1 MDFNDLNKKIDEIDA
16 LVKAY
21 YNDETLTQKELIY
34 GKALKLNEEVWE
46 LTWEVLSYFWSQRK
60 EKLEESNLDSLKWE
74 FADVLITT
82 MLLAKNMNIDIEES
96 FNEKI
101 QKIYKRLSK

>member
-1 MDFNDLNKKIDEIDA
+1 MDFKDLNKVISDLDA

-21 YNDETLTQKELIY
+21 YNDESLTQKELIY
-34 GKALKLNEEVWE
+34 WKALKLNEEVWE

-60 EKLEESNLDSLKWE
+60 EKLDESNLDSLKWE

-82 MLLAKNMNIDIEES
+82 LLLAKNMNIDIEDAFFKKVE
-96 FNEKI
+96 
-101 QKIYKRLSK
+101 KIYKRLSK

>member
-1 MDFNDLNKKIDEIDA
+1 MDFKNLNKTISDIDA

-21 YNDETLTQKELIY
+21 YNDEILTQKELIY

-46 LTWEVLSYFWSQRK
+46 LTGEVLSYFWSQRK
-60 EKLEESNLDSLKWE
+60 EKLEEANIDSLKWE

-82 MLLAKNMNIDIEES
+82 MLLAKNMNIDIEDAFQTKVE
-96 FNEKI
+96 
-101 QKIYKRLSK
+101 KIYKRLSK